1 MEVKINKEIRDYTE
15 SMFFG
20 LSIRQ
25 FFFSLAAIGIAVVL
39 YLTLKPVLGLET
51 VSWLCI
57 IGAVPF
63 AAMGFVKYHGMN
75 AEEFLWAW
83 LRSELIEP
91 RELRFESSTIYYEAV
106 EQSRRG
112 KKTVEG
118 KEKEKDGN
126 EDTEETAEA
135 GPGTVPSADEGAG
148 YDPDQ
153 VHME

>member
-1 MEVKINKEIRDYTE
+1 MEVKINREIRDYTE

-20 LSIRQ
+20 LSMRQ

-57 IGAVPF
+57 IGAAPF

-75 AEEFLWAW
+75 AEEFLWVW

-91 RELRFESSTIYYEAV
+91 RELKFQSSTIYFEVV
-106 EQSRRG
+106 EESRRG
-112 KKTVEG
+112 KKAEG
-118 KEKEKDGN
+118 KEKENDGIK
-126 EDTEETAEA
+126 DTEETVETGSGELQGAN
-135 GPGTVPSADEGAG
+135 EGAG
-148 YDPDQ
+148 YNSGPD
-153 VHME
+153 HME